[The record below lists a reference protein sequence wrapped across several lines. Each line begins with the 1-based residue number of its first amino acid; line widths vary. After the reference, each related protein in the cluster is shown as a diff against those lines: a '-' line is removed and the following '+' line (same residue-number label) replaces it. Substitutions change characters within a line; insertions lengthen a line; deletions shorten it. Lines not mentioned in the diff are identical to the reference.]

1 MIGEDISQE
10 RNALAYSKVKVC
22 WKKVLLLRVEFLLL
36 ELFVIVQFSHPW
48 ADAINAFTSVILV
61 ILVTKLGSAVTSAL
75 TFHGSIYGR
84 KLQV

>member
-1 MIGEDISQE
+1 MIGEDISRE

-48 ADAINAFTSVILV
+48 ADTINAFTSV

-75 TFHGSIYGR
+75 TFHGSIYSR